1 MVDGQGLTGPSPRGN
16 TVGTQF
22 IAGEDAVDLDHYLQV
37 LAERRGSDLFLSPG
51 GPASIKVDGKIS
63 ALSQRPLDAEQVRG
77 MAYSAMTSEQISAFE
92 REWEMNLARDAGET
106 GRYRI
111 NVYRQR
117 GQVAMAIRF
126 VVSQIPGL
134 DELNLP
140 PVLRE
145 LIMLPR
151 GLLLFVGAAGS
162 GKSTTMASMIDYRNR
177 HRTGH
182 ILSVEDPIEYLHQH
196 RQSLVDQREVGFD
209 THSYADALRNAMRQA
224 PDVLMIGEIR
234 DRETMQHAITYA
246 ETGHLCLATL
256 HANNASQTIDRVLN
270 FFPEAARPQ
279 ALMDLSLNL
288 KAVVSLRLI
297 PGAKPKS
304 PRVPALEI
312 LLSSARVADLI
323 LKGEI
328 HALKESMIQGATS
341 GMQTFDESLYRL
353 VKAGLV
359 SFQDAIDVADS
370 RTDLTLRFR
379 LEGVGLVGGDETPME
394 VETEPA
400 EEEAEAPRA
409 EKAPS
414 PATRRH

>member
-1 MVDGQGLTGPSPRGN
+1 
-16 TVGTQF
+16 
-22 IAGEDAVDLDHYLQV
+22 VDLEHYLHV

-51 GPASIKVDGKIS
+51 GQPSMKVDGVICAIS
-63 ALSQRPLDAEQVRG
+63 PRALDAEQVRG
-77 MAYSAMTSEQISAFE
+77 MAYSAMNSEQISAFE
-92 REWEMNLARDAGET
+92 RDWEMNLSRDAGEA

-117 GQVAMAIRF
+117 GHVAMAIRY
-126 VVSQIPGL
+126 VVSQIPSL

-140 PVLRE
+140 TVLRE

-162 GKSTTMASMIDYRNR
+162 GKSTTMAAMIDHRNR
-177 HRTGH
+177 HCSGH
-182 ILSVEDPIEYLHQH
+182 ILCVEDPIEYLHQH
-196 RQSLVDQREVGFD
+196 RKSLVDQREVGFD
-209 THSYADALRNAMRQA
+209 THSYSDALHNAMRQA

-256 HANNASQTIDRVLN
+256 HANNANQTIDRILN
-270 FFPEAARPQ
+270 FFPEDVRSQ

-288 KAVVSLRLI
+288 KAVVSLRLMR
-297 PGAKPKS
+297 GAKPKS
-304 PRVPALEI
+304 PRVPAVEV
-312 LLSSARVADLI
+312 LLASSRVSDLI

-328 HALKESMIQGATS
+328 HGLKDAMSQGATAS
-341 GMQTFDESLYRL
+341 MQTFDESLYRL

-359 SFQDAIDVADS
+359 SFQDAIDFADS

-379 LEGVGLVGGDETPME
+379 LEGIGLANGDEMAME
-394 VETEPA
+394 VEPVESP
-400 EEEAEAPRA
+400 EEQTSARA
-409 EKAPS
+409 E
-414 PATRRH
+414 R

>member
-1 MVDGQGLTGPSPRGN
+1 
-16 TVGTQF
+16 
-22 IAGEDAVDLDHYLQV
+22 VDLEHYLQA

-51 GPASIKVDGKIS
+51 GPPSMKVDGVIS
-63 ALSQRPLDAEQVRG
+63 AISSRALDAEQVRG

-92 REWEMNLARDAGET
+92 RDWEMNLARDAGET

-117 GQVAMAIRF
+117 GQVAMAIRY
-126 VVSQIPGL
+126 VVSQIPSL

-140 PVLRE
+140 AVLRD

-162 GKSTTMASMIDYRNR
+162 GKSTTMAAMIDHRNR
-177 HRTGH
+177 RCSGH
-182 ILSVEDPIEYLHQH
+182 ILCVEDPIEFLHQH
-196 RQSLVDQREVGFD
+196 RKSLVDQREIGFD
-209 THSYADALRNAMRQA
+209 THSYSDALHNAMRQA

-256 HANNASQTIDRVLN
+256 HGNNANQTIDRILN
-270 FFPEAARPQ
+270 FFPEELRPQ

-288 KAVVSLRLI
+288 KAVVSLRLMR
-297 PGAKPKS
+297 GAKPKS
-304 PRVPALEI
+304 PRVPAVEV
-312 LLSSARVADLI
+312 LLSSARVSDLI

-328 HALKESMIQGATS
+328 HSMKEAMIQGAST

-379 LEGVGLVGGDETPME
+379 LEGVGLANGEGAEME
-394 VETEPA
+394 VEPV
-400 EEEAEAPRA
+400 EAP
-409 EKAPS
+409 EE
-414 PATRRH
+414 